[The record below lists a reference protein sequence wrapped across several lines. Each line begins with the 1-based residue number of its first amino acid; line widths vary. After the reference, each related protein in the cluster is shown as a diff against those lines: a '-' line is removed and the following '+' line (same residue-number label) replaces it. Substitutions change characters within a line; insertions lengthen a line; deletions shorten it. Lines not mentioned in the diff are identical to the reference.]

1 MKAKKVIANALA
13 KVTRAMAVKSC
24 GAASAW
30 GSYQPDESKVVKIL
44 KK

>member
-24 GAASAW
+24 GAEAA
-30 GSYQPDESKVVKIL
+30 P
-44 KK
+44 